1 MFEGFAWLIPLWA
14 VHITAFWGAGFAVT
28 CWYKA
33 VAATNHEEFPGTLW
47 PFSFA
52 VLTNLGFVVGV
63 WVVGRLPALQTEIL
77 GISIARM
84 LLCLCI
90 ILTVILLLI
99 CFLRSKG
106 AASTSM
112 SLIKNSSAFLIVTNV
127 AGVILFVLVSLS
139 EH

>member
-1 MFEGFAWLIPLWA
+1 MGSSHYSFLGHWPCSDLLVQGCGCDKPRVSGSTLA
-14 VHITAFWGAGFAVT
+14 VHFRSSHEPRIRGWG
-28 CWYKA
+28 
-33 VAATNHEEFPGTLW
+33 
-47 PFSFA
+47 
-52 VLTNLGFVVGV
+52 VGG
-63 WVVGRLPALQTEIL
+63 GRSPALQTEIL
-77 GISIARM
+77 GISIARF
-84 LLCLCI
+84 LLCFCL
-90 ILTVILLLI
+90 ILSVTLLLI

>member
-14 VHITAFWGAGFAVT
+14 VNITAFLGTGFAVT

-33 VAATNHEEFPGTLW
+33 VAATNREEFPGTLW

-63 WVVGRLPALQTEIL
+63 WVAGRLPALQTEIL

-99 CFLRSKG
+99 CFLRSRG
-106 AASTSM
+106 AGSTSM
-112 SLIKNSSAFLIVTNV
+112 SLIKNFSALLIATNV
-127 AGVILFVLVSLS
+127 AGVILLVLVSLT
-139 EH
+139 ER